1 MAGKKISTAD
11 LSGNVDV
18 FGDLIAPSTS
28 VKQTAPAV
36 EEKEVD
42 NPVHLTM
49 IVKESTRKNW
59 KTFFIEHGLNTTQGI
74 EIAVLHLMAEVEAGK
89 YRLSKGGL
97 VEVPQSAE

>member
-18 FGDLIAPSTS
+18 LGDLLAPTPS
-28 VKQTAPAV
+28 KKAAPAV
-36 EEKEVD
+36 EKEVD
-42 NPVHLTM
+42 NSVHLTM

-97 VEVPQSAE
+97 VEIPQSAE

>member
-18 FGDLIAPSTS
+18 LGDLIAPAPA
-28 VKQTAPAV
+28 KKAAPAV

-42 NPVHLTM
+42 NSVHLTM

-97 VEVPQSAE
+97 VEIPQSAE